1 MSDFYQSGIVP
12 TLHMLGSPD
21 LESMEKEL
29 AAYSRKRP
37 IALIL
42 PSLYSDLE
50 GEGIK
55 RIAGELKE
63 VNYVKEIV
71 VTLGPA
77 SHSEFENARSFFS
90 GFPQQVT
97 IIWNS
102 GPAVTDIYR
111 LIQDSGLQTGEQGKG
126 RSVWMALGYV
136 LSRQLF
142 HAVALHDCDIINYR
156 RSILARLCYPVI
168 NPNLDYD
175 FCKGYYSRVSDRLHG
190 RVTRLLYTPLVRSL
204 EKMLG
209 FIRILRYFDGFRYP
223 LAGEFSM
230 DLNLCKAINI
240 PGDWGLEVG
249 LLAEVYRNTSLRRIC
264 QCDIAEN
271 YDHKHQELSPED
283 AARGLN
289 KMCIDICKSLFRIL
303 AADAIAFSDG
313 FFKSLVAT
321 YISTAQ
327 DMLKTYQ
334 DDAAVNGLH
343 FDRNAESLAVET
355 FTRGLKKAS
364 EIVKEEPGAG
374 PLIANWGRVESALPD
389 ILERIALSVEKDNR

>member
-1 MSDFYQSGIVP
+1 MSDFYQTGIVP
-12 TLHMLGSPD
+12 TLHMLGSPE
-21 LESMEKEL
+21 LEKMEQEL

-42 PSLYSDLE
+42 PSLYRELE
-50 GEGIK
+50 GEAIK
-55 RIAGELKE
+55 LIARELKDI
-63 VNYVKEIV
+63 NYLKEIV

-77 SHSEFENARSFFS
+77 SQAEFENAKRFFS
-90 GFPQQVT
+90 ELPQKVT
-97 IIWNS
+97 VIWNS
-102 GPAVTDIYR
+102 GPALTDIYS
-111 LIQDSGLQTGEQGKG
+111 LIRDSGLQTGEPGKG
-126 RSVWMALGYV
+126 RSVWMAFGYV
-136 LSRQLF
+136 LSRQVF
-142 HAVALHDCDIINYR
+142 HAVALHDCDIITYR
-156 RSILARLCYPVI
+156 KSLPARLCYPVI

-175 FCKGYYSRVSDRLHG
+175 FCKGYYSRISDRLQG

-209 FIRILRYFDGFRYP
+209 FMRILRYFDGFRYP

-240 PGDWGLEVG
+240 PGDWGLEIG
-249 LLAEVYRNTSLRRIC
+249 ILAEVYRNTSLRRIC

-283 AARGLN
+283 SAQGLN
-289 KMCIDICKSLFRIL
+289 KMCIDISKSLFRIL
-303 AADAIAFSDG
+303 AADAISFSEG

-334 DDAAVNGLH
+334 DDAAVNGLL

-355 FTRGLKKAS
+355 FTSGIKKAS

-374 PLIANWGRVESALPD
+374 PLIASWGRVESAIPD
-389 ILERIALSVEKDNR
+389 ILERISRAVEKDNL